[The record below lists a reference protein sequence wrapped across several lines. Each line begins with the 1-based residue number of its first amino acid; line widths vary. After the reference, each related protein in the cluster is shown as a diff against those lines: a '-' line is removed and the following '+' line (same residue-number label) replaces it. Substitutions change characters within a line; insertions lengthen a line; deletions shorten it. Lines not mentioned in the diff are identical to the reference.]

1 MISFFV
7 SKRQENRFMFTRI
20 SRALISVSDKLGL
33 LDLARALSEKGVEI
47 VSTGGTAKLLRDA
60 GLVVRDISDLTGF
73 PEMLDGRVKTLHP
86 KVHGGL
92 LGRRDLPAHQH
103 AMAEHSIS
111 PIDLVVVNLY
121 PFESVAAKPDSHWD
135 ELIENIDIGGPSM
148 IRSAAKN
155 HESVIVLSDPTQYPA
170 FLQSFI
176 ESDGGTEL
184 PLRKRFAL
192 EAFQRTASYDAAI
205 SQTLDE
211 KLNQGAEDRFP
222 SRLTLTFSKVK
233 NLRYGENPQQKAAFY
248 LEESGNRDT
257 ASGGTI
263 LHGKE
268 LSYNNLLDLD
278 AAIEIVRPL
287 EKPAACVVKHNN
299 PCGVA
304 MADTLDRAYAL
315 AFESDPVS
323 AFGGIIGLNR
333 VVDAVTA
340 TLITEPGRFFE
351 CIIAEDFTPEALEVL
366 TTRPTW
372 KNSVRLVKTGKLTC
386 RGPVSDFR
394 KLNGGLLVQ
403 GADEIKD
410 DLALATT
417 ATIASVPA
425 DKLADLKL
433 AWHVV
438 RYVKSNA
445 IVLAKDGMI
454 VGVGAGQMSR
464 VDSVQIALRK
474 AGEKSRGAVL
484 ASDAFFPFRDN
495 VDLAAAGGI
504 IAIAQPGGSVRDKE
518 SIEACDQHKIA
529 MVFTGV
535 RHFRH

>member
-1 MISFFV
+1 MI
-7 SKRQENRFMFTRI
+7 TRI
-20 SRALISVSDKLGL
+20 SRALISVSDKTGL
-33 LDLARALSEKGVEI
+33 LELAKALSEGGVEI

-60 GLVVRDISDLTGF
+60 GLVVKDISDLTGF

-92 LGRRDLPAHQH
+92 LGRRDLPAHQK
-103 AMAEHSIS
+103 AMAEHGIS

-121 PFESVAAKPDSHWD
+121 PFESVAAKSDAHWE

-155 HESVIVLSDPTQYPA
+155 HESVVVLSDPQQYPV
-170 FLQSFI
+170 FLESF
-176 ESDGGTEL
+176 SATKGGTEL

-205 SQTLDE
+205 SQTLGQR
-211 KLNQGAEDRFP
+211 LAQAHEDQFP
-222 SRLTLTFSKVK
+222 GRLTLTYSKVK

-248 LEESGNRDT
+248 LEASGDRDT

-278 AAIEIVRPL
+278 AALEIVRPL
-287 EKPAACVVKHNN
+287 ESPAACVVKHNN

-304 MADTLDRAYAL
+304 MADTLERAYAL
-315 AFESDPVS
+315 AYESDPVS

-333 VVDAVTA
+333 IVDRATA
-340 TLITEPGRFFE
+340 TLMTEPGRFFE
-351 CIIAEDFTPEALEVL
+351 CIIAEDFTPEALEIL

-372 KNSVRLVKTGKLTC
+372 KNSIRLVKTGKLVSK
-386 RGPVSDFR
+386 GPTADFR

-403 GADEIKD
+403 GADEVKD
-410 DLALATT
+410 DLSAAKTVTL
-417 ATIASVPA
+417 ASVPA

-438 RYVKSNA
+438 RFVKSNA

-454 VGVGAGQMSR
+454 IGVGAGQMSR

-504 IAIAQPGGSVRDKE
+504 VAIVQPGGSVRDKE
-518 SIEACDQHKIA
+518 SIEACDQNKIA
-529 MVFTGV
+529 MVFTGI

>member
-1 MISFFV
+1 
-7 SKRQENRFMFTRI
+7 MFRSI
-20 SRALISVSDKLGL
+20 RRALISVSDKTGL
-33 LDLARALSEKGVEI
+33 FDLAKALAQKGVEI
-47 VSTGGTAKLLRDA
+47 VSTGGTAKLLRDG
-60 GLVVRDISDLTGF
+60 GLQVMDISELTGF

-92 LGRRDLPAHQH
+92 LGRRDLPEHQKAMEEH
-103 AMAEHSIS
+103 AIL

-121 PFESVAAKPDSHWD
+121 PFETVASKSNPDWE

-155 HESVIVLSDPTQYPA
+155 HESVVVLSDPGQYDL
-170 FLQSFI
+170 FLASFQK
-176 ESDGGTEL
+176 EGGTDL
-184 PLRKRFAL
+184 PLRKQFAL
-192 EAFQRTASYDAAI
+192 EAFQRTAAYDCMIAK
-205 SQTLDE
+205 TLGGR
-211 KLNQGAEDRFP
+211 LAQGREELFP
-222 SRLTLTFSKVK
+222 ERLTMTYSKVK
-233 NLRYGENPQQKAAFY
+233 NLRYGENPQQTAAFY
-248 LEESGNRDT
+248 REIPPRKGT
-257 ASGGTI
+257 ASGGQVI
-263 LHGKE
+263 HGKE

-304 MADTLDRAYAL
+304 CAETLEQAFQLAY
-315 AFESDPVS
+315 ESDPIS

-333 VVDAVTA
+333 EVDLATA
-340 TLITEPGRFFE
+340 TKLTEPNRFFE
-351 CIIAEDFTPEALEVL
+351 CIIAEDFTPEAIALL

-372 KNSVRLVKTGKLTC
+372 KNSVRLVKTGKLPTQ
-386 RGPVSDFR
+386 GPTQDFR

-403 GADEIKD
+403 EADEVKD
-410 DLALATT
+410 DFATAKLVT
-417 ATIASVPA
+417 STTVPEA
-425 DKLADLKL
+425 KMADLRL

-438 RYVKSNA
+438 RFVKSNA

-454 VGVGAGQMSR
+454 IGVGAGQMSR

-474 AGEKSRGAVL
+474 AGEKSKGAVL

-504 IAIAQPGGSVRDKE
+504 VAMIQPGGSVRDQE
-518 SIEACDQHKIA
+518 SIDACDQNKVA
-529 MVFTGV
+529 MLFTGV

>member
-1 MISFFV
+1 
-7 SKRQENRFMFTRI
+7 MFRAI
-20 SRALISVSDKLGL
+20 RRALISVSDKTGL
-33 LDLARALSEKGVEI
+33 LDLAKAMAQKGVEI
-47 VSTGGTAKLLRDA
+47 ISTGGTAKLLRDG
-60 GLVVRDISDLTGF
+60 GLTVMDISELTGF

-92 LGRRDLPAHQH
+92 LGRRDLPDHQK
-103 AMAEHSIS
+103 AMAEQNIV

-121 PFESVAAKPDSHWD
+121 PFETVASKPDAGWD

-155 HESVIVLSDPTQYPA
+155 HESVVVLSDPDQYDS
-170 FLQSFI
+170 FLATYQLA
-176 ESDGGTEL
+176 GGTDL

-192 EAFQRTASYDAAI
+192 EAFQRTAAYDCAI
-205 SQTLDE
+205 AKTLGE
-211 KLNQGAEDRFP
+211 RLAQGGEGLFP
-222 SRLTLTFSKVK
+222 NRLTMTYTKVK

-248 LEESGNRDT
+248 RDT
-257 ASGGTI
+257 SQGQGTASAGTVI
-263 LHGKE
+263 HGKE

-304 MADTLDRAYAL
+304 FADTLEQAFQLAY
-315 AFESDPVS
+315 ESDPTS

-333 VVDAVTA
+333 VVDVATA
-340 TLITEPGRFFE
+340 TKMTEPNRFFE
-351 CIIAEDFTPEALEVL
+351 CIIAEDFTPEAIALL

-372 KNSVRLVKTGKLTC
+372 KNSVRLVKTGKLPPH
-386 RGPVSDFR
+386 GPTNVPANDFR

-403 GADEIKD
+403 EADEVKD
-410 DLALATT
+410 DFATAKWVTTT
-417 ATIASVPA
+417 AMPQE
-425 DKLADLKL
+425 KMADLKL

-438 RYVKSNA
+438 RFVKSNA

-454 VGVGAGQMSR
+454 IGVGAGQMSR

-504 IAIAQPGGSVRDKE
+504 VAIVQPGGSVRDKE
-518 SIEACDQHKIA
+518 SIEACDQNKIA
-529 MVFTGV
+529 MLFTGV